1 MEEGESYSVALKW
14 KKHSNYFLH
23 LKQLNN
29 MALYMRL
36 KVVSARIKIKGLK
49 EGCSPVAQLLTGTLS
64 VSLKESLFIE
74 SELGCSLLVSCA
86 N

>member
-36 KVVSARIKIKGLK
+36 KVVSARIKNQRAKGRLQSC
-49 EGCSPVAQLLTGTLS
+49 GSAS
-64 VSLKESLFIE
+64 YRDFVSE
-74 SELGCSLLVSCA
+74 SERITLYRE
-86 N
+86 